1 MYHVKDA
8 IKTTLKK
15 RPGPNRKYLWALMV
29 VMIFIVVP
37 FFCEMNISYLYVR
50 TRYEWQVDEYS
61 NYYSIVSTAG
71 LVGQLKEKIVLL

>member
-29 VMIFIVVP
+29 VP
-37 FFCEMNISYLYVR
+37 FFGEMNISYLYVR